1 MPPRRYDQAEVDR
14 IVGKAV
20 ENAVKE
26 KEKAVK
32 EKEDIIKN
40 MTILGGLIVVN
51 NLELDRW
58 TGS

>member
-1 MPPRRYDQAEVDR
+1 MPRYTRAEVDK
-14 IVGKAV
+14 IVEKAV
-20 ENAVKE
+20 EKAVGN
-26 KEKAVK
+26 AVK

-51 NLELDRW
+51 NLELNRW